1 MMRVWRRWAVPIT
14 WRVTMTTTKTLYPGS
29 LIRVALYG
37 HVQTVRVL
45 RVLPAGTVDV
55 QRADGACFRLSG
67 LA

>member
-1 MMRVWRRWAVPIT
+1 MTKTP
-14 WRVTMTTTKTLYPGS
+14 MTTTKTLYPGS
-29 LIRVALYG
+29 LIRVTLYG